1 MHKGKI
7 LQQFENFKIYKNF
20 YGKPANRDW
29 EARVVF
35 LIQILLIFG
44 NHYSSYMAENLQVTY
59 TNS

>member
-7 LQQFENFKIYKNF
+7 LQQFENFQIYKNL

-35 LIQILLIFG
+35 PIQILLIFG
-44 NHYSSYMAENLQVTY
+44 NRYS
-59 TNS
+59 